1 MMLLIERVPLDYDYK
16 ALKVL
21 SVCDQYGLKD
31 QGVITEHAQYTI
43 NDESCATTSPLQP
56 RTNKRSPM
64 EGPNRSHLYRSQ

>member
-31 QGVITEHAQYTI
+31 QGMITEHIQYTI
-43 NDESCATTSPLQP
+43 NDESRAT
-56 RTNKRSPM
+56 TNKRSPM
-64 EGPNRSHLYRSQ
+64 ESPNRESPI